1 MSDSKKKLPEN
12 RFVIRPKNADPNDEA
27 AVNELAGDVA
37 HWIVAQRD
45 RIQKRNAEE
54 KARREK
60 AGDEARISGASSSC
74 VPMAAKGRE

>member
-1 MSDSKKKLPEN
+1 MNCMYCGSDDHNSRAWSDSKKKLPEN

-60 AGDEARISGASSSC
+60 ALKDG
-74 VPMAAKGRE
+74 